1 MQKRI
6 ALVTSGLGTR
16 YGGIG
21 VVAQAIKSALESE
34 YSVLVWQH
42 PPFWP
47 RAARIARVSVQSF
60 IGSRRKPHLIVYDHV
75 HLAVLHSSMPGLRQT
90 PYAVFLH
97 GIEVWETLSGRRR
110 EALLGA
116 NLLIANSATT
126 VDIALRYNRWLPKA
140 EIVWL
145 GTGTRAS
152 PTKPRPQPVALIVG
166 RMSSPERYKGHDA
179 VLNAWPL
186 LRKAVP
192 DATLSIIGTGN
203 DEPRL
208 KRRVEA
214 EGLVAI
220 EFHGRLSDFERDA
233 AYRSSRLLFYPSMQE
248 GFGLATIEALSFGLP
263 VVGLAGSV
271 TEELFPNREGVI
283 LAKDANPESIVEAA
297 TPLLQDSQFA
307 FQLGEVGRSRVE
319 RLFLENHFAERFRRV
334 LAPLLKAESGCEN
347 ELISAD

>member
-21 VVAQAIKSALESE
+21 VVAQAIKSALASE

-47 RAARIARVSVQSF
+47 RAARIARVSLRSF
-60 IGSRRKPHLIVYDHV
+60 LGSLSKPELIIYDHV
-75 HLAVLHSSMPGLRQT
+75 HLAVLHSSIPGLRHT

-97 GIEVWETLSGRRR
+97 GIEVWEPLSGRRR

-116 NLLIANSATT
+116 NLLIVNSATT

-145 GTGTRAS
+145 GTGARHHR
-152 PTKPRPQPVALIVG
+152 TKPRPQPIALIVG
-166 RMSSPERYKGHDA
+166 RMCSPERYKGHDA

-186 LRKAVP
+186 LRKVVP
-192 DATLSIIGTGN
+192 DARLSIIGTGN
-203 DEPRL
+203 DEARL
-208 KRRVEA
+208 KHRVKA
-214 EGLVAI
+214 EGLVGI
-220 EFHGRLSDFERDA
+220 EFRGPLSDSDRDA
-233 AYRSSRLLFYPSMQE
+233 AYRSSRMLFYPSMQE

-271 TEELFPNREGVI
+271 NEELFPNREGVI
-283 LAKDANPESIVEAA
+283 LAKDATPESITEAA

-307 FQLGEVGRSRVE
+307 FQLGELGRSRVE
-319 RLFLENHFAERFRRV
+319 RLFLEEHFAERFRHV
-334 LAPLLKAESGCEN
+334 LAPLLKAESEFDRT
-347 ELISAD
+347 LIPAD